1 MDIQEGIDV
10 YSTAKSEYT
19 QQLCVFLIPALL
31 TYFLSL
37 LEEAKEKEKDPKKVL
52 WTFQNLL
59 KDIPEWNTDKVL
71 RETELIHANTKCD
84 YLEELLTA
92 VFVAHTKV
100 LSAIRINSKNKKLQ
114 ITIPKVDHFLHRTL
128 SECAR
133 SLWSNAYLFSEQA
146 SSVDRQ
152 KNLRQVEHLI
162 HQAILQSIRGMLPVK
177 NILKEY
183 LTDDGD
189 DKDEKPDEAEDEQK
203 QEPVVEKQPPLTEKL
218 TEEPPIV
225 LEDLSGVS
233 ATVTETASVAASVAA
248 PETASVAASV
258 AAEAAT
264 LQALETPPQVIV
276 VDTEPSVKFTD
287 HDTVFDSENPN
298 EHTISMNEYKE
309 ESQLASVSAIDIL
322 ESVGALDEFE
332 DLEKPAEQNMAMD
345 DFESLA

>member
-19 QQLCVFLIPALL
+19 QQFCIFLIPALL

-37 LEEAKEKEKDPKKVL
+37 LEEAKEKEKDLKRVL

-59 KDIPEWNTDKVL
+59 KDIPEWNTDKVM
-71 RETELIHANTKCD
+71 RETETIQSNTKCD

-100 LSAIRINSKNKKLQ
+100 LSAIRINSKSKKLQ

-146 SSVDRQ
+146 TSVDRQ
-152 KNLRQVEHLI
+152 KNLRQVEHLL

-183 LTDDGD
+183 LTDDGEVEG
-189 DKDEKPDEAEDEQK
+189 DEEVKEEVKETVPEIEVAVTK
-203 QEPVVEKQPPLTEKL
+203 N
-218 TEEPPIV
+218 TEEDISGSVV
-225 LEDLSGVS
+225 LSQTPE
-233 ATVTETASVAASVAA
+233 TKETAKETPEETPEA
-248 PETASVAASV
+248 PE
-258 AAEAAT
+258 
-264 LQALETPPQVIV
+264 ETPEETKVPEETQPVIF
-276 VDTEPSVKFTD
+276 VDTEQSVKFTD
-287 HDTVFDSENPN
+287 HDAMFDSDNPGQN
-298 EHTISMNEYKE
+298 SIDMKEHTE
-309 ESQLASVSAIDIL
+309 ESDLASVSAIDIL
-322 ESVGALDEFE
+322 DPLAGG
-332 DLEKPAEQNMAMD
+332 MD
-345 DFESLA
+345 DFEDLDKPADQPMGLGDFETLA

>member
-19 QQLCVFLIPALL
+19 QQFCIFLIPALL

-37 LEEAKEKEKDPKKVL
+37 LEEAKEKEKDLKRVL

-59 KDIPEWNTDKVL
+59 KDIPEWNTDKVM
-71 RETELIHANTKCD
+71 RETEIIQSNTKCD

-146 SSVDRQ
+146 TSVDRQ
-152 KNLRQVEHLI
+152 KNLRQVEHLL

-189 DKDEKPDEAEDEQK
+189 AEGEKDEKEEIKE
-203 QEPVVEKQPPLTEKL
+203 EV
-218 TEEPPIV
+218 TEEVNEEVKEAITAPVIEGATVTKLPAV
-225 LEDLSGVS
+225 EDLSGSVLEIQ
-233 ATVTETASVAASVAA
+233 TEETET
-248 PETASVAASV
+248 EK
-258 AAEAAT
+258 EKE
-264 LQALETPPQVIV
+264 QEKPPVIF
-276 VDTEPSVKFTD
+276 VDTEQSVKFTD
-287 HDTVFDSENPN
+287 HDAMFDSDNPGQN
-298 EHTISMNEYKE
+298 SIDMKEHTE
-309 ESQLASVSAIDIL
+309 ESELASVSAIDIL
-322 ESVGALDEFE
+322 DPLAGGLDDFE
-332 DLEKPAEQNMAMD
+332 DLEKPADQPMALS
-345 DFESLA
+345 DFETLA

>member
-19 QQLCVFLIPALL
+19 QQFCIFLIPALL

-37 LEEAKEKEKDPKKVL
+37 LEEAKEKEKDLKRVL

-71 RETELIHANTKCD
+71 RETDTIQSNTKCD

-100 LSAIRINSKNKKLQ
+100 LSAIRINSKSKKLQ

-146 SSVDRQ
+146 TSVDRQ
-152 KNLRQVEHLI
+152 KNLRQVEHLL

-183 LTDDGD
+183 LTDDGEVEG
-189 DKDEKPDEAEDEQK
+189 DEEVKEEVKETVPEIEVAVTK
-203 QEPVVEKQPPLTEKL
+203 NTE
-218 TEEPPIV
+218 
-225 LEDLSGVS
+225 EDLSGSVVLS
-233 ATVTETASVAASVAA
+233 QTPEETAKEIAKETPEA
-248 PETASVAASV
+248 PEAP
-258 AAEAAT
+258 E
-264 LQALETPPQVIV
+264 ETPEETKVPEETQPVIF
-276 VDTEPSVKFTD
+276 VDTEQSVKFTD
-287 HDTVFDSENPN
+287 HDAMFDSDNPGQN
-298 EHTISMNEYKE
+298 SIDMKEHME
-309 ESQLASVSAIDIL
+309 ESDLASVSAIDIL
-322 ESVGALDEFE
+322 DPLAGG
-332 DLEKPAEQNMAMD
+332 MD
-345 DFESLA
+345 DFEDLDKPADQPMGLGDFETLA

>member
-19 QQLCVFLIPALL
+19 QQFCIFLIPALL

-37 LEEAKEKEKDPKKVL
+37 LEEAKEKEKDLKRVL

-59 KDIPEWNTDKVL
+59 KDIPEWNTDKVI
-71 RETELIHANTKCD
+71 RETETIQSNTKCD

-100 LSAIRINSKNKKLQ
+100 LSAIRINSKSKKLQ

-146 SSVDRQ
+146 TSVDRQ
-152 KNLRQVEHLI
+152 KNLRQVEHLL

-189 DKDEKPDEAEDEQK
+189 VEGDEEVKETVPEIDVAVTKNAE
-203 QEPVVEKQPPLTEKL
+203 
-218 TEEPPIV
+218 
-225 LEDLSGVS
+225 EDLSGSVVLS
-233 ATVTETASVAASVAA
+233 QTAEEVPKETAQETPEETPEETKA
-248 PETASVAASV
+248 PE
-258 AAEAAT
+258 
-264 LQALETPPQVIV
+264 ETQPVIF
-276 VDTEPSVKFTD
+276 VDTEQSVKFTD
-287 HDTVFDSENPN
+287 HDAMFDSDNPGQN
-298 EHTISMNEYKE
+298 SIDMKEHTE
-309 ESQLASVSAIDIL
+309 ESELASVSAIDIL
-322 ESVGALDEFE
+322 DPLAGGLDDFE
-332 DLEKPAEQNMAMD
+332 DLDKPADQPMGLG
-345 DFESLA
+345 DFETLA

>member
-19 QQLCVFLIPALL
+19 QQFCIFLIPALL

-37 LEEAKEKEKDPKKVL
+37 LEEAKEKEKDLKRVL

-59 KDIPEWNTDKVL
+59 KDIPEWNTDKVM
-71 RETELIHANTKCD
+71 RETETIQSNTKCD

-100 LSAIRINSKNKKLQ
+100 LSAIRINSKSKKLQ

-146 SSVDRQ
+146 TSVDRQ
-152 KNLRQVEHLI
+152 KNLRQVEHLL

-189 DKDEKPDEAEDEQK
+189 VEGDEEVKETVPEIEVAVTKNAE
-203 QEPVVEKQPPLTEKL
+203 
-218 TEEPPIV
+218 
-225 LEDLSGVS
+225 EDLSGSVVLS
-233 ATVTETASVAASVAA
+233 QTVKEVPEETAPEVAKETAQEMPEETSEETKA
-248 PETASVAASV
+248 PE
-258 AAEAAT
+258 
-264 LQALETPPQVIV
+264 ETQPVIF
-276 VDTEPSVKFTD
+276 VDTEQSVKFTD
-287 HDTVFDSENPN
+287 HDAMFDSDNPGQN
-298 EHTISMNEYKE
+298 SIDMKEHTEDSE
-309 ESQLASVSAIDIL
+309 LASVSAIDIL
-322 ESVGALDEFE
+322 DPLAGGLDDFE
-332 DLEKPAEQNMAMD
+332 DLDKPADQPMGLG
-345 DFESLA
+345 DFETLA

>member
-19 QQLCVFLIPALL
+19 QQFCIFLIPALL

-37 LEEAKEKEKDPKKVL
+37 LEEAKEKEKDLKRVL

-59 KDIPEWNTDKVL
+59 KDIPEWNTDKVM
-71 RETELIHANTKCD
+71 RETETIQSNTKCD

-100 LSAIRINSKNKKLQ
+100 LSAIRINSKSKKLQ

-146 SSVDRQ
+146 TSVDRQ
-152 KNLRQVEHLI
+152 KNLRQVEHLL

-183 LTDDGD
+183 LTDDGEVEG
-189 DKDEKPDEAEDEQK
+189 DEEVKEEVKETVPEIEVAVTKNAE
-203 QEPVVEKQPPLTEKL
+203 
-218 TEEPPIV
+218 
-225 LEDLSGVS
+225 EDLSGSVVLS
-233 ATVTETASVAASVAA
+233 QTPETKEIAKETPEETPEA
-248 PETASVAASV
+248 PE
-258 AAEAAT
+258 
-264 LQALETPPQVIV
+264 ETPEETKVPEETQPVIF
-276 VDTEPSVKFTD
+276 VDTEQSVKFTD
-287 HDTVFDSENPN
+287 HDAMFDSDNPGQN
-298 EHTISMNEYKE
+298 SIDMKEHME
-309 ESQLASVSAIDIL
+309 ESELASVSAIDIL
-322 ESVGALDEFE
+322 DPLAGG
-332 DLEKPAEQNMAMD
+332 MD
-345 DFESLA
+345 DFEDLDKPADQPMGLGDFETLA

>member
-19 QQLCVFLIPALL
+19 QQFCIFLIPALL

-37 LEEAKEKEKDPKKVL
+37 LEEAKEKEKDLKRVL

-59 KDIPEWNTDKVL
+59 KDIPEWNTDKVM
-71 RETELIHANTKCD
+71 RETETIQSNTKCD

-100 LSAIRINSKNKKLQ
+100 LSAIRINSKSKKLQ

-146 SSVDRQ
+146 TSVDRQ
-152 KNLRQVEHLI
+152 KNLRQVEHLL

-183 LTDDGD
+183 LTDDGEVEG
-189 DKDEKPDEAEDEQK
+189 DEEVKEEVKETVPEIEVAVTKNAE
-203 QEPVVEKQPPLTEKL
+203 
-218 TEEPPIV
+218 
-225 LEDLSGVS
+225 EDLSGSVVLS
-233 ATVTETASVAASVAA
+233 QTAEETA
-248 PETASVAASV
+248 
-258 AAEAAT
+258 
-264 LQALETPPQVIV
+264 QETPEETPEETKVPEETQPVIF
-276 VDTEPSVKFTD
+276 VDTEQSVKFTD
-287 HDTVFDSENPN
+287 HDAMFDSDNPGQN
-298 EHTISMNEYKE
+298 SIDMKEHME
-309 ESQLASVSAIDIL
+309 ESDLASVSAIDIL
-322 ESVGALDEFE
+322 DPLAGGMDDFE
-332 DLEKPAEQNMAMD
+332 DLEKPADQPMGLG
-345 DFESLA
+345 DFETLA

>member
-19 QQLCVFLIPALL
+19 QQFCIFLIPALL

-37 LEEAKEKEKDPKKVL
+37 LEEAKEKEKDLKRVL

-71 RETELIHANTKCD
+71 RETETIQSNTKCD

-100 LSAIRINSKNKKLQ
+100 LSAIRINSKSKKLQ

-146 SSVDRQ
+146 TSVDRQ
-152 KNLRQVEHLI
+152 KNLRQVEHLL

-189 DKDEKPDEAEDEQK
+189 VEGDEEVKETVPEIEVAVTK
-203 QEPVVEKQPPLTEKL
+203 NTE
-218 TEEPPIV
+218 
-225 LEDLSGVS
+225 EDLSGSVVLS
-233 ATVTETASVAASVAA
+233 QTAQEAPKEAPKEEPKEVPKEVAK
-248 PETASVAASV
+248 
-258 AAEAAT
+258 
-264 LQALETPPQVIV
+264 ETPEETSEETSEETKVPEETQPVIF
-276 VDTEPSVKFTD
+276 VDTEQSVKFTD
-287 HDTVFDSENPN
+287 HDAMFDSDNPGQN
-298 EHTISMNEYKE
+298 SIDMKEHME
-309 ESQLASVSAIDIL
+309 ESDLASVSAIDIL
-322 ESVGALDEFE
+322 DPLAGGLDDFE
-332 DLEKPAEQNMAMD
+332 DLDKPADQPMGLG
-345 DFESLA
+345 DFETLA

>member
-19 QQLCVFLIPALL
+19 QQFCVFLIPALL

-37 LEEAKEKEKDPKKVL
+37 LEEAKDKEKDLKRVL

-71 RETELIHANTKCD
+71 RETEVIQTNTKCD

-146 SSVDRQ
+146 TSVDRQ
-152 KNLRQVEHLI
+152 KNLRQVEQLI

-189 DKDEKPDEAEDEQK
+189 DKDEKDEKEDEPLAEAEVAVEEK
-203 QEPVVEKQPPLTEKL
+203 SGLVVEKQ
-218 TEEPPIV
+218 EPPIA
-225 LEDLSGVS
+225 LEDLSG
-233 ATVTETASVAASVAA
+233 AVTAVQDLSGAGPEPEPEPEPAVTA
-248 PETASVAASV
+248 
-258 AAEAAT
+258 
-264 LQALETPPQVIV
+264 PPQVIV
-276 VDTEPSVKFTD
+276 VDTEQSVKFTD
-287 HDTVFDSENPN
+287 HDTVFDSENPDGN
-298 EHTISMNEYKE
+298 AINMKEYKE
-309 ESQLASVSAIDIL
+309 ESELASVSAIDIL
-322 ESVGALDEFE
+322 EPVGALDEFE
-332 DLEKPAEQNMAMD
+332 DLEKPADQSMAMD

>member
-19 QQLCVFLIPALL
+19 QQFCIFLIPALL

-37 LEEAKEKEKDPKKVL
+37 LEEAKEKEKDLKRVL

-59 KDIPEWNTDKVL
+59 KDIPEWNTDKVM
-71 RETELIHANTKCD
+71 RETETIQSNTKCD

-100 LSAIRINSKNKKLQ
+100 LSAIRINSKSKKLQ

-146 SSVDRQ
+146 TSVDRQ
-152 KNLRQVEHLI
+152 KNLRQVEHLL

-189 DKDEKPDEAEDEQK
+189 VEGDEEVKETVPEIEVAVTKNAE
-203 QEPVVEKQPPLTEKL
+203 
-218 TEEPPIV
+218 
-225 LEDLSGVS
+225 EDLSGSVVLS
-233 ATVTETASVAASVAA
+233 QTVQEVPEETAPEVAKETAQEMPEETSEETKA
-248 PETASVAASV
+248 PE
-258 AAEAAT
+258 
-264 LQALETPPQVIV
+264 ETQPVIF
-276 VDTEPSVKFTD
+276 VDTEQSVKFTD
-287 HDTVFDSENPN
+287 HDAMFDSDNPGQN
-298 EHTISMNEYKE
+298 SIDMKEHME
-309 ESQLASVSAIDIL
+309 ESDLASVSAIDIL
-322 ESVGALDEFE
+322 DPLAGGLDDFE
-332 DLEKPAEQNMAMD
+332 DLEKPADQPMGLG
-345 DFESLA
+345 DFETLA

>member
-19 QQLCVFLIPALL
+19 QQFCVFLIPALL

-37 LEEAKEKEKDPKKVL
+37 LEEAKEKEKDLKRVL

-71 RETELIHANTKCD
+71 RETEVIQTNTKCD

-146 SSVDRQ
+146 TSVDRQ
-152 KNLRQVEHLI
+152 KNLRQVEQLI

-189 DKDEKPDEAEDEQK
+189 DKDDKDEKDEKEEKAEEAVAEADVKVEVDEK
-203 QEPVVEKQPPLTEKL
+203 QTGLVVEKQPA
-218 TEEPPIV
+218 EEPPIT
-225 LEDLSGVS
+225 LEDLSG
-233 ATVTETASVAASVAA
+233 AVTAVEDLSGAAPFVLPEPEPVVAAA
-248 PETASVAASV
+248 
-258 AAEAAT
+258 
-264 LQALETPPQVIV
+264 PPQVIV
-276 VDTEPSVKFTD
+276 VDTEQSVKFTD
-287 HDTVFDSENPN
+287 HDTVFDSENPDGN
-298 EHTISMNEYKE
+298 AINMKEYKE
-309 ESQLASVSAIDIL
+309 ESELASVSAIDIL
-322 ESVGALDEFE
+322 EPVGALDEFE

>member
-19 QQLCVFLIPALL
+19 QQFCIFLIPALL

-37 LEEAKEKEKDPKKVL
+37 LEEAKEKEKDLKRVL

-59 KDIPEWNTDKVL
+59 KDIPEWNTDKVM
-71 RETELIHANTKCD
+71 RETETIQSNTKCD

-100 LSAIRINSKNKKLQ
+100 LSAIRINSKSKKLQ

-146 SSVDRQ
+146 TSVDRQ
-152 KNLRQVEHLI
+152 KNLRQVEHLL

-183 LTDDGD
+183 LTDDGEVEG
-189 DKDEKPDEAEDEQK
+189 DEEVKEEVKETVPEIEVAVTKNAE
-203 QEPVVEKQPPLTEKL
+203 
-218 TEEPPIV
+218 
-225 LEDLSGVS
+225 EDLSGSVVLS
-233 ATVTETASVAASVAA
+233 QTPETKEIAKETPEETPEA
-248 PETASVAASV
+248 PE
-258 AAEAAT
+258 
-264 LQALETPPQVIV
+264 ETPEETKVPEETQPVIF
-276 VDTEPSVKFTD
+276 VDTEQSVKFTD
-287 HDTVFDSENPN
+287 HDAMFDSDNPGQN
-298 EHTISMNEYKE
+298 SIDMKEHTE
-309 ESQLASVSAIDIL
+309 ESDLASVSAIDIL
-322 ESVGALDEFE
+322 DPLAGG
-332 DLEKPAEQNMAMD
+332 MD
-345 DFESLA
+345 DFEDLDKPADQPMGLGDFETLA

>member
-19 QQLCVFLIPALL
+19 QQFCIFLIPALL

-37 LEEAKEKEKDPKKVL
+37 LEEAKEKEKDLKRVL

-59 KDIPEWNTDKVL
+59 KDIPEWNTDKVM
-71 RETELIHANTKCD
+71 RETETIQSNTKCD

-100 LSAIRINSKNKKLQ
+100 LSAIRINSKSKKLQ

-146 SSVDRQ
+146 TSVDRQ
-152 KNLRQVEHLI
+152 KNLRQVEHLL

-183 LTDDGD
+183 LTDDGEVEG
-189 DKDEKPDEAEDEQK
+189 DEEVKEEVKETVPEIEVAVTK
-203 QEPVVEKQPPLTEKL
+203 N
-218 TEEPPIV
+218 TEEDISGSVV
-225 LEDLSGVS
+225 LSQTPE
-233 ATVTETASVAASVAA
+233 TKETAKETPEETPEA
-248 PETASVAASV
+248 PE
-258 AAEAAT
+258 
-264 LQALETPPQVIV
+264 ETPEETKVPEETQPVIF
-276 VDTEPSVKFTD
+276 VDTEQSVKFTD
-287 HDTVFDSENPN
+287 HDAMFDSDNPGQN
-298 EHTISMNEYKE
+298 SIDMKEHME
-309 ESQLASVSAIDIL
+309 ESELASVSAIDIL
-322 ESVGALDEFE
+322 DPLAGG
-332 DLEKPAEQNMAMD
+332 MD
-345 DFESLA
+345 DFEDLDKPADQPMGLGDFETLA

>member
-19 QQLCVFLIPALL
+19 QQFCIFLIPALL

-37 LEEAKEKEKDPKKVL
+37 LEEAKEKEKDLKRVL

-59 KDIPEWNTDKVL
+59 KDIPEWNTDKVM
-71 RETELIHANTKCD
+71 RETETIQSNTKCD

-100 LSAIRINSKNKKLQ
+100 LSAIRINSKSKKLQ

-146 SSVDRQ
+146 TSVDRQ
-152 KNLRQVEHLI
+152 KNLRQVEHLL

-189 DKDEKPDEAEDEQK
+189 VEGDEEVKETVPEIEVAVTKNAE
-203 QEPVVEKQPPLTEKL
+203 
-218 TEEPPIV
+218 
-225 LEDLSGVS
+225 EDLSGSVVLS
-233 ATVTETASVAASVAA
+233 QTVKEVPEETAPEVAKETAQEMPEETSEETKA
-248 PETASVAASV
+248 PE
-258 AAEAAT
+258 
-264 LQALETPPQVIV
+264 ETQPVIF
-276 VDTEPSVKFTD
+276 VDTEQSVKFTD
-287 HDTVFDSENPN
+287 HDAMFDSDNPGQN
-298 EHTISMNEYKE
+298 SIDMKEHTEDSE
-309 ESQLASVSAIDIL
+309 LASVSAIDIL
-322 ESVGALDEFE
+322 DPLAGGLDDFE
-332 DLEKPAEQNMAMD
+332 DLEKPADQPMGLG
-345 DFESLA
+345 DFETLA

>member
-19 QQLCVFLIPALL
+19 QQFCIFLIPALL

-37 LEEAKEKEKDPKKVL
+37 LEEAKEKEKDLKRVL

-59 KDIPEWNTDKVL
+59 KDIPEWNTDKVM
-71 RETELIHANTKCD
+71 RETETIQSNTKCD

-100 LSAIRINSKNKKLQ
+100 LSAIRINSKSKKLQ

-146 SSVDRQ
+146 TSVDRQ
-152 KNLRQVEHLI
+152 KNLRQVEHLL

-183 LTDDGD
+183 LTDDGEVEG
-189 DKDEKPDEAEDEQK
+189 DEEVKEEVKETVPEIEVAVTK
-203 QEPVVEKQPPLTEKL
+203 NTE
-218 TEEPPIV
+218 
-225 LEDLSGVS
+225 EDLSGSVVLS
-233 ATVTETASVAASVAA
+233 QTPETKEIAKETPEETPEA
-248 PETASVAASV
+248 PE
-258 AAEAAT
+258 
-264 LQALETPPQVIV
+264 ETPEETKVPEETQPVIF
-276 VDTEPSVKFTD
+276 VDTEQSVKFTD
-287 HDTVFDSENPN
+287 HDAMFDSDNPGQN
-298 EHTISMNEYKE
+298 SIDMKEHTE
-309 ESQLASVSAIDIL
+309 ESDLASVSAIDIL
-322 ESVGALDEFE
+322 DPLAGG
-332 DLEKPAEQNMAMD
+332 MD
-345 DFESLA
+345 DFEDLDKPADQPMGLGDFETLA